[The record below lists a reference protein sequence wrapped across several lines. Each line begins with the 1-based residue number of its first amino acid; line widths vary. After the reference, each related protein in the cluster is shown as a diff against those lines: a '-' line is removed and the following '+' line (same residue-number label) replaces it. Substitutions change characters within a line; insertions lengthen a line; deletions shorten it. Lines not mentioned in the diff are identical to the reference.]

1 MLALICLFGYKLIAC
16 LNHHKHPS
24 WVLFGFLVV
33 SSSNWSWYNYVCLIR
48 WVVLCD
54 VVAQLCV

>member
-16 LNHHKHPS
+16 LNHHEHPYS

-33 SSSNWSWYNYVCLIR
+33 STCSSNTGVGIIMF
-48 WVVLCD
+48 V
-54 VVAQLCV
+54 